1 MPKARIRPPLGNWRG
16 MQADRPC
23 IWLHKEFPDRDS
35 PLAGSRDSGYRPRH
49 TDAGIRAVRDDRGD
63 SRASGRAMIP
73 IGVVSMI

>member
-49 TDAGIRAVRDDRGD
+49 TDAGIRALLFLGAVFAM
-63 SRASGRAMIP
+63 ASVG
-73 IGVVSMI
+73 G